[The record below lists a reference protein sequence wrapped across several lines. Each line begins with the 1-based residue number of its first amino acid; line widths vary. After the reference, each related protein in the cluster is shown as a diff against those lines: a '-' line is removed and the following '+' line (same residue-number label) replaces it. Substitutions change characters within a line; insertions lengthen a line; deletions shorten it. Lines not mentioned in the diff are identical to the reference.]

1 MAVVREYHPNT
12 GEFVMRKPAKTV
24 VLFFLGLLL
33 FAPVGLFAQGPP
45 HHLGGS
51 PASTAERKK
60 IRENI
65 ETLRMYKL
73 LEALNLTSEQS
84 AEFLP
89 ALNEFQDAKRKFQDD
104 RRAFLKELE
113 DALESEK
120 IDENKLEQTLTALED
135 TREQFQAEFVK
146 FLQKA
151 RAVLTPQQRARLQLF
166 EERFERR
173 LRESIR
179 QMRGKEHRTDESR

>member
-1 MAVVREYHPNT
+1 
-12 GEFVMRKPAKTV
+12 MRKSGKTV
-24 VLFFLGLLL
+24 ILFFLGLLL
-33 FAPVGLFAQGPP
+33 FAPVKLLAQGPP
-45 HHLGGS
+45 HRPGGP
-51 PASTAERKK
+51 PADLAERKK

-73 LEALNLTSEQS
+73 LEALDLTSEQS

-104 RRAFLKELE
+104 RKAFLKELA

-120 IDENKLEQTLTALED
+120 IDEEKLEQTLAALESV
-135 TREQFQAEFVK
+135 REEFQAEFVK
-146 FLQKA
+146 FSEKA
-151 RAVLTPQQRARLQLF
+151 RAMLTIQQRARLQLF

-173 LRESIR
+173 LRDSIR
-179 QMRGKEHRTDESR
+179 QMRGKEHGMDESR

>member
-1 MAVVREYHPNT
+1 M
-12 GEFVMRKPAKTV
+12 GEMIMEKSRRVAMLISLSL
-24 VLFFLGLLL
+24 VLLSPKLLI
-33 FAPVGLFAQGPP
+33 AQGPP
-45 HHLGGS
+45 HHPGGP
-51 PASTAERKK
+51 PASTEERNQ

-73 LEALNLTSEQS
+73 LEALDLTSEQS

-89 ALNEFQDAKRKFQDD
+89 ALKEFRDAERKFQDE
-104 RRAFLKELE
+104 RRALLQELE

-120 IDENKLEQTLTALED
+120 IDEKKLEETLTALEG
-135 TREQFQAEFVK
+135 TREEFQAEFVK

-151 RAVLTPQQRARLQLF
+151 RDMLTLKQRARLQLF

-173 LRESIR
+173 LRDSIR
-179 QMRGKEHRTDESR
+179 QMRGKEHRNDESG